1 MKRLLTVFALV
12 AFVAPAAFAAGEARN
27 NVGCGLGTVLF
38 GTSADNSSLLQAFQA
53 TTNGTSGN
61 QTFGVSS
68 GTSECNQPKKFVRND
83 RLNEFVH
90 DNLDELAKNIA
101 SGGGES
107 LTTLAE
113 LLEIPAAEREHFG
126 RNLQAHF
133 GEIFPDSGV
142 EYAHVVD
149 TILSLSFRG

>member
-1 MKRLLTVFALV
+1 MKKLLVIAALV
-12 AFVAPAAFAAGEARN
+12 VLIAPAAFAAGDARN
-27 NVGCGLGTVLF
+27 NVGCGLGTMLF
-38 GTSADNSSLLQAFQA
+38 GTNADNSSLLQAFQA
-53 TTNGTSGN
+53 TTNGTLGN

-90 DNLDELAKNIA
+90 ANLDELAKNIA
-101 SGGGES
+101 SGGGET

-113 LLEIPAAEREHFG
+113 LLEVPAAEREQFG
-126 RNLQAHF
+126 RKLQARF
-133 GEIFPDSGV
+133 GEIFPDSRV

-149 TILSLSFRG
+149 TILSVSSRG